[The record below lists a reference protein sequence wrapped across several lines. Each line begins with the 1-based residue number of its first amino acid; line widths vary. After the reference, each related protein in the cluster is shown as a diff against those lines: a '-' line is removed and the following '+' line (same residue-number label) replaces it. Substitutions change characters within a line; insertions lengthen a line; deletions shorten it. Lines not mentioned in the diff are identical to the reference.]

1 MAVSYKI
8 TCETFVYLL
17 YLYFFVFRV
26 VTLMFSN
33 ILFVK
38 KISVTISYNIVSMDE
53 MTNKK
58 NF

>member
-58 NF
+58 IF